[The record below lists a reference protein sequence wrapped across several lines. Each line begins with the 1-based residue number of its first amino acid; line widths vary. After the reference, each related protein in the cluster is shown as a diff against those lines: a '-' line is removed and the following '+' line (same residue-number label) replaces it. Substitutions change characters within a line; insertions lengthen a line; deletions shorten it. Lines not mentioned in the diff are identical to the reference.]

1 MINDFHLLKYINTD
15 VCLQINVRIII
26 HEKDVNMSLFMII
39 CFIFKIKRPNN
50 RAQMLAHI
58 VHQVK

>member
-1 MINDFHLLKYINTD
+1 MCASKSMLELLFMKI
-15 VCLQINVRIII
+15 
-26 HEKDVNMSLFMII
+26 DVNMSLFMII
-39 CFIFKIKRPNN
+39 FFIFKIKRPNN